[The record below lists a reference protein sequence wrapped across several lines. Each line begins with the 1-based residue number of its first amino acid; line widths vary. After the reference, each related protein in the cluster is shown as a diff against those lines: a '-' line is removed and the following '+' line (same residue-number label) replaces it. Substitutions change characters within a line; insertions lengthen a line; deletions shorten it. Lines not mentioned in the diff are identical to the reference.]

1 MYDILQLAILKNS
14 TPRSIKLS
22 LKNVEMDLLSEGNI
36 RLPASITLT
45 FTFKSVSKEANSRP
59 ITPPPTI
66 AILSEVYQFVI
77 YHRSIKYSDD

>member
-1 MYDILQLAILKNS
+1 MIFSSLSWQSSKNS

-66 AILSEVYQFVI
+66 AILSGSV
-77 YHRSIKYSDD
+77 SICNISSLDKIF